1 MQINQKRAYV
11 LIIIA
16 AVLLTISFGIYKA
29 AERYS
34 SRIELYDVINLESQA
49 PGLIQAHMNAGSFTG
64 EVLSCQVFAQNNQL
78 FAFFDYKP
86 FEDNPVIFQMPKR
99 VIERCIFYGYA
110 KIEKKF
116 SKYNIVDFST
126 SSYDNAI
133 ELKGASKLGGG
144 WNDVNERYR
153 AYGKILDDDV
163 YKIEFY
169 INDVLAGTYN
179 VGDKD
184 YFFIEL
190 EGSIGHIEYKFY
202 GKDNSVLYE

>member
-1 MQINQKRAYV
+1 MKINRKRVYV

-16 AVLLTISFGIYKA
+16 AVLLSISFSIYIA

-49 PGLIQAHMNAGSFTG
+49 PRLIQDHMNNGSFTG
-64 EVLSCQVFAQNNQL
+64 EVLSCHVFVQNNQL

-86 FEDNPVIFQMPKR
+86 FDGNPVIFQMPKH
-99 VIERCIFYGYA
+99 VVERCIFYGYA

-116 SKYNIVDFST
+116 SKYNIVDFSI
-126 SSYDNAI
+126 SNYDNAM
-133 ELKGASKLGGG
+133 EFKGASKLGG
-144 WNDVNERYR
+144 WNDVKEKHY
-153 AYGKILDDDV
+153 AFGKILDDDV
-163 YKIEFY
+163 NKIEFY
-169 INDVLAGTYN
+169 SNDVLAGTYN

-190 EGSIGHIEYKFY
+190 ESSFGRIEYKFY
-202 GKDNSVLYE
+202 DKNNNLLYD